1 MKIEAVNKWVD
12 VSFIFLFIGV
22 RTRSVVAYVHEY
34 NDLSLEVF
42 AARSDSIVHH
52 IQGCIIRRSKSNN
65 KS

>member
-12 VSFIFLFIGV
+12 VSFIFSFIGV

-52 IQGCIIRRSKSNN
+52 IKAA
-65 KS
+65 